1 MKLYLRIWLA
11 IVLTI
16 TALVLVV
23 GFFWK
28 NHTEHLR
35 EEFRDQMRDQIRTQ
49 VQDSSARE
57 LEVLNDKGQVIGR
70 AKPPPPRRTDAELA
84 ATPDTPPR
92 RRTFEITLNNG
103 QKFEVLLPGRP
114 PRLQRPIGPPPPWY
128 FSPWGFVILLS
139 LLAIAVALGAYP
151 IVRRLT
157 KRLENLQVGVEKWG
171 AGQLSTRVAIEG
183 TDEVAFLAQKF
194 NHAAS
199 QVETLMNS
207 HKSLLANASHELRS
221 PLARIR
227 MALALLQASPGK
239 ASEATSQEINRN
251 IHELDSLIE
260 EILLASRLDAPDAI
274 IGQTE
279 SFDLMGLA
287 AEECARISTE
297 LMVDDNSQGS
307 FEMMGYPRLVRRLLR
322 NLLENANRYNNP
334 DKGAVTLALTAQGDC
349 FSMVVRDHG
358 PGVAENEC
366 TRIFEPFYR
375 AKNASERDGGVGL
388 GLALVKSIAQ
398 RHGGSATCLPMLG
411 MGGCFV
417 VTLSA
422 A

>member
-1 MKLYLRIWLA
+1 
-11 IVLTI
+11 
-16 TALVLVV
+16 
-23 GFFWK
+23 
-28 NHTEHLR
+28 
-35 EEFRDQMRDQIRTQ
+35 
-49 VQDSSARE
+49 
-57 LEVLNDKGQVIGR
+57 
-70 AKPPPPRRTDAELA
+70 
-84 ATPDTPPR
+84 
-92 RRTFEITLNNG
+92 
-103 QKFEVLLPGRP
+103 
-114 PRLQRPIGPPPPWY
+114 
-128 FSPWGFVILLS
+128 
-139 LLAIAVALGAYP
+139 
-151 IVRRLT
+151 
-157 KRLENLQVGVEKWG
+157 
-171 AGQLSTRVAIEG
+171 
-183 TDEVAFLAQKF
+183 
-194 NHAAS
+194 
-199 QVETLMNS
+199 
-207 HKSLLANASHELRS
+207 
-221 PLARIR
+221 
-227 MALALLQASPGK
+227 MALALLQASPDK

-287 AEECARISTE
+287 AEECARTSAE

-334 DKGAVTLALTAQGDC
+334 DKGAVTLALTAQGDS
-349 FSMVVRDHG
+349 FNIVVRDHG

-417 VTLSA
+417 ATLSA